1 MILVSKRRKAALLS
15 SRRTFTWKPAR
26 EFKGREH
33 RFVPAAVMRRKP
45 NYRAGPGGR
54 GGGGHTDRNSRGGG
68 SRRTSSCSQPHP
80 AAPAPGHDAVE
91 GTSLPG
97 VGVGGQMSQCRPQPH
112 WLPLT
117 PPPAPSPS
125 SHPQHTGRHQQS
137 TMWIRVCS

>member
-54 GGGGHTDRNSRGGG
+54 GGAGTRTVIHAGVVAGELHPVASLILQPPLQGTTLSRALPCQEWGSGDR
-68 SRRTSSCSQPHP
+68 
-80 AAPAPGHDAVE
+80 
-91 GTSLPG
+91 
-97 VGVGGQMSQCRPQPH
+97 
-112 WLPLT
+112 
-117 PPPAPSPS
+117 
-125 SHPQHTGRHQQS
+125 
-137 TMWIRVCS
+137 